1 MKTRGLP
8 LPSLLTAAG
17 LLGGFAVAR
26 RNGNR
31 RAGGAVFAVAGAGSF
46 LGWRRSL
53 GTRPALG
60 LLALYG
66 AAMGGSHPL
75 AKKIGAWQ
83 SVAAV
88 TATVAGVSTLA
99 MSRKRKP

>member
-1 MKTRGLP
+1 
-8 LPSLLTAAG
+8 
-17 LLGGFAVAR
+17 
-26 RNGNR
+26 
-31 RAGGAVFAVAGAGSF
+31 
-46 LGWRRSL
+46 
-53 GTRPALG
+53 
-60 LLALYG
+60 
-66 AAMGGSHPL
+66 MGGSHPL